1 MNEYDR
7 GKPRGLSAPGHFPG
21 GEEHAL
27 GQAHSAVRCVNM
39 KYFHRS
45 SFHSCGFFLAPAQWP
60 DSLIFPPLRTYFFL
74 SYFFSEIHT
83 TSPPF
88 PFDFLFSLET
98 TSPVV
103 ISLNTEGR
111 RGGLSMGNSRNKAR
125 SLLLRLKK
133 RNPDLWKLIK
143 LLFAFLKEF
152 FLVYFVFGCAASLL
166 LCRLFSG
173 CGKWGL
179 LSSCCIRA
187 PHCSGIPCCR
197 ARSLRCTG
205 CSSCCM

>member
-1 MNEYDR
+1 
-7 GKPRGLSAPGHFPG
+7 
-21 GEEHAL
+21 
-27 GQAHSAVRCVNM
+27 M

-143 LLFAFLKEF
+143 LLFAFLSIVKHQTLMRAYFLLLLYNLYWYIPHILNLLGKIYLLKYFSGQSKEQKYTILKWKQLSGF
-152 FLVYFVFGCAASLL
+152 FLSLL
-166 LCRLFSG
+166 CVYS
-173 CGKWGL
+173 KWSLPGVWWQ
-179 LSSCCIRA
+179 SSSFN
-187 PHCSGIPCCR
+187 PH
-197 ARSLRCTG
+197 
-205 CSSCCM
+205 